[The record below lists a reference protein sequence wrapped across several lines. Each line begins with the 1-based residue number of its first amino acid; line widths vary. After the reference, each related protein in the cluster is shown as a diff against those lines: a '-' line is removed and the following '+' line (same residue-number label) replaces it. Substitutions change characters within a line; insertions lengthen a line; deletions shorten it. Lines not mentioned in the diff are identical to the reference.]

1 METLAQAVIDYN
13 TFVKWLFLANNT
25 KSHNLFVPPSC
36 EQWSMAGSKPKGPM
50 YIKTLAQA
58 VFDYAICVKRLVLV
72 KNTKL
77 HNLFVLPSC
86 EQWSMAG
93 SKQKEPL

>member
-1 METLAQAVIDYN
+1 
-13 TFVKWLFLANNT
+13 
-25 KSHNLFVPPSC
+25 
-36 EQWSMAGSKPKGPM
+36 MAGSKPKGPM